1 MLFLWLRTIM
11 FYFVQTY
18 GEKTMWWTEP
28 WFHLMP
34 QSFSLCCGQLCN
46 RVTSRVPHYS
56 LKRSLIPTILTL
68 FWTLFSEVSYRK
80 FWFPQSSLPRAGR
93 RKGVEKNVHEII
105 SAGKIKCFFLIS
117 KIKSSRLWNDFL
129 NPSIIYIKLPNS
141 ISCLLVLNVAT
152 FLL

>member
-34 QSFSLCCGQLCN
+34 RSFAVLWPILCN